1 MEKEEMSAQLDNE
14 YKKYYELCH
23 AQFSIRHTDDRD
35 VHIHHVVSRCGNY
48 FLSEDLIHEQ
58 RPDIEEIRE
67 PDKNER
73 E

>member
-1 MEKEEMSAQLDNE
+1 MKRINTSSHD
-14 YKKYYELCH
+14 
-23 AQFSIRHTDDRD
+23 QFSLRYTDDRD
-35 VHIHHVVSRCGNY
+35 VYFHHVVSRHGHY

-58 RPDIEEIRE
+58 RPDIKEIRE

>member
-1 MEKEEMSAQLDNE
+1 MTS
-14 YKKYYELCH
+14 H
-23 AQFSIRHTDDRD
+23 AQFSIRYTDDRD
-35 VHIHHVVSRCGNY
+35 VYFHHAVSRYGNY

-58 RPDIEEIRE
+58 RPDIKEIQE